1 MREILFALFYKYWR
15 MCLAFGWTYSF
26 LCKEEFCLYCAWGCF
41 SREPINRGMTPLII
55 HRRMAAIAIP
65 GKLEENGAKATIAHE
80 PLTAGSAAE
89 MDGVKVTRK

>member
-1 MREILFALFYKYWR
+1 
-15 MCLAFGWTYSF
+15 
-26 LCKEEFCLYCAWGCF
+26 
-41 SREPINRGMTPLII
+41 
-55 HRRMAAIAIP
+55 MAAIAIP